1 MIDTLQWGRNIW
13 TKSIPDNLAEDDV
26 KNNLKIADNPIKLLE
41 QWRDWHW
48 NEHLKDP
55 RAKKGIILSNT
66 HRNKAH
72 ALNEAIE
79 ILSELPLVP
88 PVSESP
94 YKYGE
99 WPEND

>member
-1 MIDTLQWGRNIW
+1 MTNKQQI
-13 TKSIPDNLAEDDV
+13 E
-26 KNNLKIADNPIKLLE
+26 LLE

-55 RAKKGIILSNT
+55 RAKKGIILSNH
-66 HRNKAH
+66 HRNIAH
-72 ALNEAIE
+72 TLNEAIE